1 MGILHPQECYFLEKF
16 ISAEHYGETRDA
28 IIAYI
33 DAHEEALARYKREMP
48 INTRKL
54 PQWQQADI
62 VWESRVMP
70 NIRPMKERYMKA
82 YILRTHNDIKAF
94 DIGHAMSNISKG
106 IVEFWNGWMTEEEI
120 LVISQLETIA
130 SKLDHR
136 LSDSLRGAWDEGDL
150 TYINSMYDK
159 SDLPKTIPRYK
170 LDQSVR
176 IELGDI
182 PSQTGFYLPDID
194 CAPARFIAEDYGK
207 PASARQGTRRS
218 DWVDSET
225 GEKEYCWLESQWAKT
240 GWTLIRRIEGEFIDV
255 PPEGFFPKGL
265 PEELYNWPEKEK
277 LLRQAEPTRITA
289 YSGET
294 SPHSGRWGTFIDG
307 SLRYA
312 HVRQEQVL
320 PEYEDKEGKLH
331 RTLWSLL
338 ERDDKGSVFINS

>member
-16 ISAEHYGETRDA
+16 ISAEHYAETRDA

-48 INTRKL
+48 LNARKL
-54 PQWQQADI
+54 PQWQQADV
-62 VWESRVMP
+62 VWETRAMP
-70 NIRPMKERYMKA
+70 NIRDLREHFSKRYIQRSHNNPEAFRMGNA
-82 YILRTHNDIKAF
+82 MGYIQ
-94 DIGHAMSNISKG
+94 KG
-106 IVEFWNGWMTEEEI
+106 IVDFWNGWMAEDEI
-120 LVISQLETIA
+120 EKISALESKA
-130 SKLDHR
+130 SKPDKR
-136 LSDSLRGAWDEGDL
+136 LSITLRGAWIEGNL
-150 TYINSMYDK
+150 TYIHSMYDK
-159 SDLPKTIPRYK
+159 SELPKTIPRYE
-170 LDQSVR
+170 LDHSVR
-176 IELGDI
+176 IESGDV
-182 PSQTGFYLPDID
+182 PTQTGFYLPDINF
-194 CAPARFIAEDYGK
+194 APARFIPEDYGQL
-207 PASARQGTRRS
+207 ASARQGTQRS

-225 GEKEYCWLESQWAKT
+225 GQKEYRWLESQWAKT
-240 GWTLIRRIEGEFIDV
+240 GWTLIRRVEGEFVDV

-294 SPHSGRWGTFIDG
+294 SPHSGRWGIFIDG

-312 HVRQEQVL
+312 HVKQGQAL
-320 PEYEDKEGKLH
+320 PEYEDKEGRRH